1 MVKARIALAM
11 LYGRIESRG
20 LSILP
25 KAPDQQLG
33 AVLSQIRYSYRR
45 RSQFEFHH
53 LVEEP
58 FQCTAAK
65 GTRSEPIDEI
75 DRYRFSRNSYTCRPT
90 LSRSG
95 QKSPLGGR

>member
-58 FQCTAAK
+58 FQCTSAK
-65 GTRSEPIDEI
+65 GMRSKPIVEI
-75 DRYRFSRNSYTCRPT
+75 DRYRFFRNR
-90 LSRSG
+90 
-95 QKSPLGGR
+95 

>member
-33 AVLSQIRYSYRR
+33 AVLSKITYSYRR

-65 GTRSEPIDEI
+65 GTRSEPIVEI
-75 DRYRFSRNSYTCRPT
+75 DRYRFPRN
-90 LSRSG
+90 
-95 QKSPLGGR
+95 K

>member
-33 AVLSQIRYSYRR
+33 VVLSQIRYSYRR

-58 FQCTAAK
+58 FQCTSAK
-65 GTRSEPIDEI
+65 GTRSKPIVEI
-75 DRYRFSRNSYTCRPT
+75 DRYRFFRNR
-90 LSRSG
+90 
-95 QKSPLGGR
+95 